1 MKRALLAA
9 TAAALM
15 AGAATAADLP
25 RGPAPYY
32 SNTPAPA
39 AGFSWAGWY
48 AGANVGYEWGTV
60 PGSSANPKGAAGG
73 LQGGYNWQWG
83 QWVLGAETDLQ
94 ASGADDSFGAW
105 KFSNR
110 WFGTLRGRAGYA
122 MNNILFYG
130 TFGLAYGDV
139 KAELAGAS
147 ESHAMAGLAAG
158 AGMEVGLTPNW
169 SAKVEYLYM
178 DLGNRTFAITGN
190 DLGLHANYLR
200 FGVNYHF

>member
-15 AGAATAADLP
+15 AGAAVAADLR
-25 RGPAPYY
+25 RGPVPYY
-32 SNTPAPA
+32 SNSPAPA
-39 AGFSWAGWY
+39 TGFSWAGWY
-48 AGANVGYEWGTV
+48 VGGNVGYQWSTV
-60 PGSSANPKGAAGG
+60 PGSPANPKGAAGG
-73 LQGGYNWQWG
+73 IQGGYNWQWG

-169 SAKVEYLYM
+169 SAKVEYLFVN
-178 DLGNRTFAITGN
+178 LAEERFAATGLDHDFESN
-190 DLGLHANYLR
+190 LLR
-200 FGVNYHF
+200 FGFNYRF